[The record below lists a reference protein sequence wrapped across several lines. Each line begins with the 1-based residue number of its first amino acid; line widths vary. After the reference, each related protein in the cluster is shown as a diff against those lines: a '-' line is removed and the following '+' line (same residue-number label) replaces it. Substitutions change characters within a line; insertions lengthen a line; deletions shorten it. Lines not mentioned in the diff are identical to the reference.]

1 MDLFGSLVFTGIFT
15 KGGQELFRAEMV
27 AGYVSILTGY
37 RRGQDGFAIERN
49 TRYADH
55 VDGNEEMLHHLLG
68 GRTLNGW
75 SLRKILEEESTYDG
89 ALARV
94 KTVPFVST
102 EYNILSGVRK
112 GHIVSRN
119 PDAVAFLQ
127 TLGAP
132 NFDEPPEYIL
142 ITNFDFFWCARTPP
156 PSYPC
161 SGRAML
167 RTCSGGRRIAFI
179 SGSRVWHI
187 AHAGATCASG
197 STPQEARC
205 SDHAASRRRSC

>member
-1 MDLFGSLVFTGIFT
+1 
-15 KGGQELFRAEMV
+15 MV

-142 ITNFDFFWCARTPP
+142 ITNFDFFWGDVREWFDPT
-156 PSYPC
+156 
-161 SGRAML
+161 
-167 RTCSGGRRIAFI
+167 GGKMFRPRRIEAQKLLNGTLQK
-179 SGSRVWHI
+179 GSALTPAVLN
-187 AHAGATCASG
+187 ATINAEG
-197 STPQEARC
+197 VLADTIWQVIINVEKDIWLDGRPALP
-205 SDHAASRRRSC
+205 